1 MNSRIRT
8 ALIIAA
14 SLFMEVLDGTIITT
28 ALPTLSRDFHVA
40 GSTASLLVSTYML
53 AVAIFI
59 PLSGWLATIWQ
70 RKRLFLTA
78 VGLFALSSL
87 LSALSPNFGFLLVM
101 RIFQGIS
108 GAMMVPVG
116 RLIVLE
122 KTEPRDLLKMISFL
136 VWPALMAPVIAPVLG
151 GLIVT
156 YATWHWIFL
165 INVPI
170 GLAIILIGHKTIV
183 DDQVPHPAPFD
194 ALGFILVGLAAAGV
208 LSASEMITNPAI
220 SNVFVAILFGV
231 ALVIGALAFR
241 HLGRSTHPL
250 FSLEALKIP
259 TFRVFQTG
267 GSIFWMTIGALP
279 YMLTLMLQT
288 SFHWSAAKAGTYV
301 LFIFV
306 GNIGIKPFT
315 TPIIQK
321 FSYRGAIVLALAL
334 AFLATIGLAFVSP
347 TTPAYWIML
356 AALVSGVGRSLALTA
371 YNGLSFADLS
381 LTQKN
386 SANTLSAVAQ
396 NLSQALGIGFAAA
409 GLAGFSNLFSTAAS
423 FKWTFLLLALISLY
437 PLFEILTLPKDAG
450 AQATGK

>member
-170 GLAIILIGHKTIV
+170 GLAIILIGHNTIV

-220 SNVFVAILFGV
+220 SNVFVAVLFGV

-241 HLGRSTHPL
+241 HLGRSAHPL

-315 TPIIQK
+315 TSIIQK

-334 AFLATIGLAFVSP
+334 AFLATIGLAFVRP

-437 PLFEILTLPKDAG
+437 PLFEIITLPKDAG

>member
-1 MNSRIRT
+1 
-8 ALIIAA
+8 
-14 SLFMEVLDGTIITT
+14 
-28 ALPTLSRDFHVA
+28 
-40 GSTASLLVSTYML
+40 
-53 AVAIFI
+53 
-59 PLSGWLATIWQ
+59 
-70 RKRLFLTA
+70 
-78 VGLFALSSL
+78 
-87 LSALSPNFGFLLVM
+87 M

-122 KTEPRDLLKMISFL
+122 QTEPRDLLKMISFL
-136 VWPALMAPVIAPVLG
+136 VWPALVAPVIAPLLG

-156 YATWHWIFL
+156 YATWHWIFI

-170 GLAIILIGHKTIV
+170 GLAIILIGRKAIV
-183 DDQVPHPAPFD
+183 DDQKPKKAPFD
-194 ALGFILVGLAAAGV
+194 AVGFILVGIAAAGV
-208 LSASEMITNPAI
+208 LAASEMITNDAI
-220 SNVFVAILFGV
+220 SKFFVIALFLVAI
-231 ALVIGALAFR
+231 AIGTLAFR
-241 HLGRSTHPL
+241 HLGRVEHPL

-288 SFHWSAAKAGTYV
+288 SFDWTAAKAGTYV

-321 FSYRGAIVLALAL
+321 LSYRGAIVLALSL
-334 AFLATIGLAFVSP
+334 AFIATIGLAFVDK
-347 TTPAYWIML
+347 TTPAFIIMF

-381 LTQKN
+381 RTQKN

-409 GLAGFSNLFSTAAS
+409 GLAGFGILFGTASA
-423 FKWTFLLLALISLY
+423 FRWTFLLLGLISLY
-437 PLFEILTLPKDAG
+437 PLFEILTLPKEAG

>member
-1 MNSRIRT
+1 MPSRIKT
-8 ALIIAA
+8 ALVIAA

-40 GSTASLLVSTYML
+40 SSTTSLLVSTYML

-70 RKRLFLTA
+70 RKRLFITA
-78 VGLFALSSL
+78 VGIFAISSL
-87 LSALSPNFGFLLVM
+87 LSALSPSFGFLLTM
-101 RIFQGIS
+101 RIFQGIA

-122 KTEPRDLLKMISFL
+122 QTEPRDLLKMISFL
-136 VWPALMAPVIAPVLG
+136 VWPALMAPVIAPLLG

-156 YATWHWIFL
+156 YTTWHWIFL

-170 GLAIILIGHKTIV
+170 GIAIILIGRKTIV
-183 DDQVPHPAPFD
+183 DDQSPKPAPFD

-208 LSASEMITNPAI
+208 LIASELITNAAVSKTLVI
-220 SNVFVAILFGV
+220 VLFIVAI
-231 ALVIGALAFR
+231 AIGMFAFR
-241 HLGRSTHPL
+241 HLGRVKHPL

-288 SFHWSAAKAGTYV
+288 SFHWSAARAGTYV

-321 FSYRGAIVLALAL
+321 FSYRGAIVIALGL
-334 AFLATIGLAFVSP
+334 AFLATIGLAFVTP
-347 TTPAYWIML
+347 NTPAFWIMF

-381 LTQKN
+381 REQKN
-386 SANTLSAVAQ
+386 SANTLSSVAQ

-409 GLAGFSNLFSTAAS
+409 GLAGFGNLFNTASA
-423 FKWTFLLLALISLY
+423 FKWTFLILAVISLY